1 MMKSE
6 RNIGPY
12 VSLLLIVGAIHAIS
26 TWEPLCFKREHK
38 GTLKQ
43 LGVRIF
49 QEPDR
54 SFGDRDH
61 MQSSAHNVVS
71 FFHLCSRGRF
81 ISRAV
86 TGTRR

>member
-12 VSLLLIVGAIHAIS
+12 VSLLLIVGAIHTVR

-43 LGVRIF
+43 LGVRIL

-61 MQSSAHNVVS
+61 TQSSAKDTYQS
-71 FFHLCSRGRF
+71 LIYQIIF
-81 ISRAV
+81 ISNA
-86 TGTRR
+86 TPMY